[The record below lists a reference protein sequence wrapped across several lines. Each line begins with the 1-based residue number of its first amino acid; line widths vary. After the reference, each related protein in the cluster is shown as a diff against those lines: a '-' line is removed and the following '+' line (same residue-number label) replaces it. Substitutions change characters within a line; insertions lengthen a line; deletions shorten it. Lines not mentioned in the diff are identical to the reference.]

1 MNTGRSAG
9 DAPEPVGPTLRPI
22 VCLVGPTGVGKTRLA
37 VSLAERF
44 GAEVINADSRQVYRG
59 MDIGTAKPSADELA
73 RAPHH
78 LVDILDPPESF
89 GLANFLDLATKA
101 VDEIASRGRFP
112 IVAGGT
118 GQYVW
123 ALAEGWEVPRVAP
136 DTDFRRSL
144 EHAAAVNGRISLYDR
159 LREIDPDWAGSL
171 DGRNVRRVIRALEV
185 YRATG
190 RRPSDLRANRAP
202 RFNPLVM
209 GLTMDRERL
218 YQRIDDR
225 VERMMAQGFLEE
237 VERLTAAGLAAGQGA
252 LGSPGYRELGM
263 HLSGQLELAE
273 AVRRT
278 KTQTHRLVRRQYAWF
293 KPDDPRI
300 QWLDAEDPET
310 ASSAARMVEDFLE
323 SNSPVIQ

>member
-44 GAEVINADSRQVYRG
+44 AAEVINADSRQVYRG
-59 MDIGTAKPSADELA
+59 MDIGTAKPSTDEAA
-73 RAPHH
+73 RVPHH
-78 LVDILDPPESF
+78 LVDILDSSESF
-89 GLANFLDLATKA
+89 GLANFLDLATNA
-101 VDEIASRGRFP
+101 VDEIASRGRLP

-144 EHAAAVNGRISLYDR
+144 EHAAAVDGRISLYDR
-159 LREIDPDWAGSL
+159 LREIDPDGADLL

-185 YRATG
+185 HHATG
-190 RRPSDLRANRAP
+190 RRPSDLRASRAP
-202 RFNPLVM
+202 RFNPLVI

-225 VERMMAQGFLEE
+225 VDRMMAEGFLEE
-237 VERLTAAGLAAGQGA
+237 VERLTAAGFPAGQGA

-263 HLSGQLELAE
+263 YLSGQLELAE

-293 KPDDPRI
+293 KPGDPRI

-310 ASSAARMVEDFLE
+310 VSSAARMVEDFLA